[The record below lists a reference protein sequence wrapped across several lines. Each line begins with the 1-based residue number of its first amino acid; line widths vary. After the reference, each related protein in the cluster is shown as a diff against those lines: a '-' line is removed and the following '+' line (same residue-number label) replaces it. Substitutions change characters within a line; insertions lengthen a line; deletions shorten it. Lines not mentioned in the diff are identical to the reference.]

1 MNKTLR
7 NFWID
12 IILFVLLALDIALVC
27 LSPRT
32 PTGIHPGFGW
42 HAHAFISILLTSVC
56 LIHVVLHWRWFLAV
70 LSGKAKGRVKLI
82 MNSLVVIAMVLADL
96 SGHAMLESNAASRLH
111 SLTGTFALIGLFVH
125 TVKHTHWMILTARR
139 LISDPHP
146 LQQVRSSN

>member
-42 HAHAFISILLTSVC
+42 HAHAFISILLTCVC

-70 LSGKAKGRVKLI
+70 LNGKAKGRVKLI

-96 SGHAMLESNAASRLH
+96 SGHALLESNAASRLH

-125 TVKHTHWMILTARR
+125 AVKHTRWMVMTAKR
-139 LISDPHP
+139 LVREPRP
-146 LQQVRSSN
+146 LQQVGSSN